1 MSPITKVAAYF
12 ILSEDIRKIK
22 AVCTFLAQEWSL
34 CMCMYTFETQ
44 EMPLESIFLRLHFR
58 EGAFVQATY

>member
-22 AVCTFLAQEWSL
+22 AVCTFLAQE
-34 CMCMYTFETQ
+34 
-44 EMPLESIFLRLHFR
+44 
-58 EGAFVQATY
+58 